1 MRGSPEMR
9 LMWEGDSTLATLRKF
24 LRERTDFELELPP
37 DYHFALFRHLYPH
50 AAAGDSE
57 VIDVSGGAELLD
69 KVAEIQ
75 GLNELTELA
84 APVAAAGG
92 RVHIRSPGPG
102 ILVRFPQATDA
113 VRQPVD

>member
-9 LMWEGDSTLATLRKF
+9 LMWEGGSTLTTLRKL

-50 AAAGDSE
+50 AAAGE
-57 VIDVSGGAELLD
+57 PELIDVSGGVELLE

-75 GLNELTELA
+75 GLNEVAELA
-84 APVAAAGG
+84 APIAAAGG
-92 RVHIRSPGPG
+92 RVHILSPGPG
-102 ILVRFPQATDA
+102 ILVRFPQATGA
-113 VRQPVD
+113 VRQPID